1 MAEGDR
7 EDDTVLSNAADCRR
21 SSHVD
26 RHVSSRVCT
35 VPLVNKRRWKFD
47 QKWTRQRG
55 LKTLRDSCVSMLAA

>member
-26 RHVSSRVCT
+26 RHLSSRVCT
-35 VPLVNKRRWKFD
+35 VPFRSKLKAHRHNVNIN
-47 QKWTRQRG
+47 
-55 LKTLRDSCVSMLAA
+55 AAIDAVHNIV